1 MLHIT
6 SINLL
11 TILKLYSGR
20 TDFQTYLG
28 SAIAKKTADPR
39 LVPDFSVSW

>member
-11 TILKLYSGR
+11 IILEPRTGR
-20 TDFQTYLG
+20 ADFQTYLG
-28 SAIAKKTADPR
+28 SAIAKKTADLR
-39 LVPDFSVSW
+39 LVPDFSVS